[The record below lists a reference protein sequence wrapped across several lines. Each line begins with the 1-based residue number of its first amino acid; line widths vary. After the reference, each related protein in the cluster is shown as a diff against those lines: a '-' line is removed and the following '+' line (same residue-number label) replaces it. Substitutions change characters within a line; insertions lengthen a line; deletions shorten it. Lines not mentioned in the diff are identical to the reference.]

1 MDKIKHFPKNKV
13 VDYPVEQELFMRLL
27 ELVHE
32 YDGEMSTAAAI
43 GVMRLAQK
51 EIEEFE
57 E

>member
-1 MDKIKHFPKNKV
+1 MDKIKDFPKNKV
-13 VDYPVEQELFMRLL
+13 VHYPVEQELFTRLL
-27 ELVHE
+27 GLVYE

-43 GVMRLAQK
+43 GVIRLVQK